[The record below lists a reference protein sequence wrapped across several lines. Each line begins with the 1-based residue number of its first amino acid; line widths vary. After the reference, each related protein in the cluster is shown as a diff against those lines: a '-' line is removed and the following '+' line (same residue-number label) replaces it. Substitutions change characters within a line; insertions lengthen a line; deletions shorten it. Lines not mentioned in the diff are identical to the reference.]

1 MPAELRYHCQRTFN
15 IKRKLS
21 DCRPWWWWLLT
32 IVGGYEYT
40 CVYSGVVL
48 YERVG
53 EPVAGLLCLVDGI
66 HVVAEV
72 DRVLNQQR
80 QTLLQLQLI
89 QDELQ
94 RLT

>member
-1 MPAELRYHCQRTFN
+1 M
-15 IKRKLS
+15 
-21 DCRPWWWWLLT
+21 
-32 IVGGYEYT
+32 
-40 CVYSGVVL
+40 